1 MAINIDKSGI
11 EKQYFYEENGNT
23 FGPFSLSILLNKINA
38 NTLVYREGIDWTEA
52 KEIAELKN
60 YFKVEKVIEKKEPSK
75 ETNRTKPIVEG
86 KKSNNAGLWFL
97 IILLISAGVGF
108 YFYNQNKAISS
119 EMNNNKQDVINENPI
134 SDNVNNEVSAQE
146 VLQQTQTAPNTS
158 VNNSSTISGNFPQA
172 SKRLLTSSDLSA
184 LGKQDLKIM
193 RNEIFARHGY
203 IFKTQEMKSYF
214 ENQSWYSGQYNDV
227 ISMLSAI
234 EMQNIELIKRYE

>member
-1 MAINIDKSGI
+1 MDKVKNDNLIMVEQKDNIIQNMADELNVIKTESSAKDV
-11 EKQYFYEENGNT
+11 
-23 FGPFSLSILLNKINA
+23 LLEDQKKIA
-38 NTLVYREGIDWTEA
+38 HDQKIIITDQQ
-52 KEIAELKN
+52 
-60 YFKVEKVIEKKEPSK
+60 KVIEKKEPSK

>member
-23 FGPFSLSILLNKINA
+23 YGPFSLSILLNKINA

-97 IILLISAGVGF
+97 IILLI
-108 YFYNQNKAISS
+108 
-119 EMNNNKQDVINENPI
+119 
-134 SDNVNNEVSAQE
+134 
-146 VLQQTQTAPNTS
+146 
-158 VNNSSTISGNFPQA
+158 
-172 SKRLLTSSDLSA
+172 
-184 LGKQDLKIM
+184 
-193 RNEIFARHGY
+193 
-203 IFKTQEMKSYF
+203 
-214 ENQSWYSGQYNDV
+214 
-227 ISMLSAI
+227 
-234 EMQNIELIKRYE
+234 